1 MGKYYDYDYLNSIPV
16 EDVLEQMGVD
26 VIKGKCYCINP
37 NCSDNSSK
45 KPGASINKKNNTL
58 HCFVCG
64 ETYGSIGVIQSIMGF
79 SKNKEGYK
87 DAAQYLSE
95 NLGYSEAIINTYNNY
110 SNKDNPDKKEDETL
124 SPIENAIKNIQKS
137 FTPKYLKEIGIETN
151 PFITTNVSIEI
162 PKKDKQSLNF
172 YELNSKTQ
180 KHVIS
185 LNQSIDLV
193 INKIKETIYNYKVD
207 CNNNIK
213 LFKLAKTNPDNYIF
227 YKLAQCNDKDT
238 FDNIYKIVTTPEL
251 NEEKN
256 NLIKDCMQDLAV
268 NIKSEKEKINSHI
281 KMLDKAKDLQNLIEK
296 IMKYEPDIYSKMS
309 QTVDEEELEYNS
321 YDEELEL

>member
-1 MGKYYDYDYLNSIPV
+1 M
-16 EDVLEQMGVD
+16 
-26 VIKGKCYCINP
+26 
-37 NCSDNSSK
+37 
-45 KPGASINKKNNTL
+45 
-58 HCFVCG
+58 
-64 ETYGSIGVIQSIMGF
+64 
-79 SKNKEGYK
+79 
-87 DAAQYLSE
+87 
-95 NLGYSEAIINTYNNY
+95 
-110 SNKDNPDKKEDETL
+110 
-124 SPIENAIKNIQKS
+124 
-137 FTPKYLKEIGIETN
+137 
-151 PFITTNVSIEI
+151 
-162 PKKDKQSLNF
+162 NF

-207 CNNNIK
+207 CNNKIK

-281 KMLDKAKDLQNLIEK
+281 KMLDKAKDLQNLIQK

-309 QTVDEEELEYNS
+309 QTVDEEELEDNS

>member
-16 EDVLEQMGVD
+16 EDVLEQMGID

-110 SNKDNPDKKEDETL
+110 SNKDNPNNKEDETL
-124 SPIENAIKNIQKS
+124 TPIENAIKNIQKS

-162 PKKDKQSLNF
+162 PKKDKQSLDF

-180 KHVIS
+180 KYVIS

-207 CNNNIK
+207 CNNKIK

-256 NLIKDCMQDLAV
+256 NLNDLKSNYNTYIKRLGDRGW
-268 NIKSEKEKINSHI
+268 KR
-281 KMLDKAKDLQNLIEK
+281 
-296 IMKYEPDIYSKMS
+296 
-309 QTVDEEELEYNS
+309 
-321 YDEELEL
+321 